1 MSLTAAQIREARR
14 LLDWQPRDLAQR
26 AKVQTSTVQRAEAS
40 AGEPP
45 ITIAHAHAHAH
56 AIRSAFEAAGVEFLP
71 GNGSG
76 SEARLKKG

>member
-45 ITIAHAHAHAH
+45 ITIAHAHA
-56 AIRSAFEAAGVEFLP
+56 IRSAFEATGVEFLP

-76 SEARLKKG
+76 SEVRLKKG

>member
-45 ITIAHAHAHAH
+45 ITIAHAHAHAL
-56 AIRSAFEAAGVEFLP
+56 RSAFEAAGVEFLP

-76 SEARLKKG
+76 SKVRLKKG